1 MFTVSCPSK
10 ILLMGGYSILYPKII
25 GISLE
30 TDIRFYSKIFSEKG
44 ESNNIE
50 FNI

>member
-1 MFTVSCPSK
+1 
-10 ILLMGGYSILYPKII
+10 LA
-25 GISLE
+25 
-30 TDIRFYSKIFSEKG
+30 TDIRFSSKIFSEKG